1 MEEKHEVLQVLRSP
15 SSHGKKKKIT
25 KTHNIKT
32 ADNRS
37 ACNSAM
43 STCKWVTHS
52 IDGLVTPM
60 VRLKLRMLA

>member
-1 MEEKHEVLQVLRSP
+1 MTWKKSTKYYKYFSLLAAM
-15 SSHGKKKKIT
+15 KKKKIT

-37 ACNSAM
+37 GCNSAM

-52 IDGLVTPM
+52 IDGLGTPM
-60 VRLKLRMLA
+60 VYD